1 MFSNSFLPDE
11 IYKANVPIPVQSFR
25 HQQSSDG
32 LPGQKVIISM
42 LNAPREYANISLISH
57 AVISMN
63 SNHYLPCDVIQ
74 CYYTKYLFMRGTNV
88 HGH

>member
-25 HQQSSDG
+25 EQQSSDG
-32 LPGQKVIISM
+32 LPGRKVISSM

-57 AVISMN
+57 AVISVN
-63 SNHYLPCDVIQ
+63 SNRYLPCDGIS
-74 CYYTKYLFMRGTNV
+74 Y
-88 HGH
+88 